1 MTLSNTQPKRGLEKL
16 FQEIQSREG
25 EQPRRRSRPGDERE
39 QSGSLSFVTKGPVTS
54 TGPLMEGIGV
64 YDYLDVPGAAVLRGC
79 NPFQNG
85 MCPLEMLSITLSA

>member
-1 MTLSNTQPKRGLEKL
+1 MEAD
-16 FQEIQSREG
+16 
-25 EQPRRRSRPGDERE
+25 RRSQQGAGTGLPRLEN
-39 QSGSLSFVTKGPVTS
+39 SKGPVKL

-85 MCPLEMLSITLSA
+85 MCPFEMLSITLSA